1 MGQPQG
7 AVHQPGGGKA
17 EGRGAQPFRPKGQPG
32 GVGTVGQSG
41 VCSDEH
47 HRRGE
52 GIREAEQGA
61 IHTIP
66 GKPGRQLTAKGVGS
80 QLGQQSRL
88 PAQCGVLAAEVC
100 ARNISVSSGAVAALS
115 SSQTSP
121 RHKTDMCTPP
131 SANKNRVTVYTICPP
146 DATDP
151 GRILT
156 E

>member
-17 EGRGAQPFRPKGQPG
+17 EGRSSPERGGLQLFRPKGQPG

-41 VCSDEH
+41 VLSGEH
-47 HRRGE
+47 HRCGE

-66 GKPGRQLTAKGVGS
+66 GKLGRQLAAKGVGS

-88 PAQCGVLAAEVC
+88 PAQCGVLAAE
-100 ARNISVSSGAVAALS
+100 A
-115 SSQTSP
+115 
-121 RHKTDMCTPP
+121 CTPAAGLRPECLRQFRSRGGVQLQPDFAQTQNGHVHP
-131 SANKNRVTVYTICPP
+131 SLRK
-146 DATDP
+146 
-151 GRILT
+151 
-156 E
+156 